1 MEPEPSRRLYSGG
14 KTAVQSLRAI
24 FAAGEGSGSRPGR
37 GRVLAAGAI
46 GTCALL
52 AITAAAALPSAA
64 PPGRAGASPAPLRK
78 PHALVAVAA
87 RTLAAQAESDPAT
100 RRFTGRVG
108 PDLSRALA
116 DAGVPQGQG
125 REYVRLLAKA
135 IRLADGLTVDDRFD
149 LVLQRNDDGSLG
161 QLLYA
166 GMDRVAR
173 ADVELMKWTNGKQ
186 VIWVNAD
193 GIGGDGSQ
201 AMRMPVNGR
210 LTSGFGERFHPILG
224 YHRFHAG
231 LDLAA
236 AAGTPIVAAA
246 DGKVVSAGWA
256 GGYGRAVMIAHTG
269 GIETK
274 YGHMSR
280 IAAYAGEA
288 VHRGDVIG
296 YVGSSGLSTGPHL
309 HFEVTKNGRP
319 VNPQSVKA
327 IAGGPGQLQGAKLV
341 AFQNELRQI
350 LLPGV

>member
-1 MEPEPSRRLYSGG
+1 MH
-14 KTAVQSLRAI
+14 
-24 FAAGEGSGSRPGR
+24 PGR
-37 GRVLAAGAI
+37 ARALIAGGIGAI
-46 GTCALL
+46 ALV
-52 AITAAAALPSAA
+52 AVTAALALPSAEPSSRNSAARRA
-64 PPGRAGASPAPLRK
+64 PPPQDART
-78 PHALVAVAA
+78 LVKVAE
-87 RTLAAQAESDPAT
+87 RTLAAAQVASDPSI

-108 PDLSRALA
+108 PDLSASLMA
-116 DAGVPQGQG
+116 AGVPERQG
-125 REYVRLLAKA
+125 REYVWLLSRA
-135 IRLADGLTVDDRFD
+135 IQIGEGLSVDDRFD
-149 LVLQRNDDGSLG
+149 LVIERKDDGSLG

-166 GMDRVAR
+166 GMDRIAR
-173 ADVELMKWTNGKQ
+173 ADVELMKWTDGKS

-193 GIGGDGSQ
+193 GVGGDGAQ

-224 YHRFHAG
+224 YERFHAG

-236 AAGTPIVAAA
+236 PAGTPIVAAA

-256 GGYGRAVMIAHTG
+256 GGYGRMVAVVHSG

-280 IAAYAGEA
+280 IAAYVGEA

-309 HFEVTKNGRP
+309 HFEVMKNGRP

-341 AFQNELRQI
+341 AFQDELRQ
-350 LLPGV
+350 LLLAGAS